1 MKRKTPPAPAPVET
15 APAPA
20 RRRAF
25 LAITLLAPL
34 LLLLGVEAA
43 LRLAGIGALEPLFI
57 PVPKAEGHLQPNPA
71 AVQRFFPDPR
81 RAPEVSID
89 TTWFPAEKAPGTL
102 RIFVQGESSAAG
114 FPYGRWASPAALLQQ
129 RLQRAYPEREVE
141 VINTGMAA
149 VTSYVLLDFA
159 EEILAQRP
167 DAVVIYT
174 GHNEFLG
181 IGGVGSSLASAS
193 SPALARTIATLRRLH
208 LYRALERGLGSFGTG
223 ADPLAARDGTLM
235 SKVAAERSIPLGS
248 PHYERGLGQFRG
260 NLDRLLA
267 RYQAAGI
274 PVFIG
279 TLASNERDQA
289 PFASGDDPADSA
301 RARFERGRALEAA
314 GDYAAARTEY
324 LAAKDRDE
332 LRFRAPEDFNQVIR
346 AVAEARGATVVD
358 VQGALA
364 AASSNGI
371 IGAGL
376 MLEHVHPNVD
386 GYFRLASAY
395 FPALVRWLGPP
406 AVAVDEA
413 IARREIPV
421 TAVDRLHGEYR
432 VAALLNDWPF
442 VPERRPTTLPAP
454 ADRVE
459 EIAQSW
465 FAGRLG
471 WIEAMNEALAWY
483 QQQGNNGEA
492 ARVAANLAEA
502 FVTSAEAQ
510 AAAGRLLLKANEP
523 ARGQRFLRRAVTLDG
538 GRIETLLSLA
548 QSQFMQ
554 GNVVGSIAT
563 LEAALKQ
570 HPGDSR
576 VTYWLEEDAAGSRLR
591 VAAFPGSLPGGVA
604 PHGRGARAA
613 REGFTASPRQYPGK
627 PLLGRRRHPHRQN
640 GVSSASVRKKPAI
653 AARANGALRFTTFTR
668 CHTPPTMNT
677 RRFGFANTNSVLV
690 APSMSSCERS
700 SLVSTSQVSLTVS
713 TRPLRMW
720 RFSGSN
726 GRPSTSSTIMSSPPQ
741 EACQRGCT

>member
-208 LYRALERGLGSFGTG
+208 LYRALERGLGSLGTG

-248 PHYERGLGQFRG
+248 PLYERGLGQFRG

-314 GDYAAARTEY
+314 GDYAAARAEY

-413 IARREIPV
+413 TARREIPV

-483 QQQGNNGEA
+483 QQQGNDGEA

-576 VTYWLEEDAAGSRLR
+576 VTYWLEEVR
-591 VAAFPGSLPGGVA
+591 
-604 PHGRGARAA
+604 RAA
-613 REGFTASPRQYPGK
+613 SE
-627 PLLGRRRHPHRQN
+627 
-640 GVSSASVRKKPAI
+640 
-653 AARANGALRFTTFTR
+653 
-668 CHTPPTMNT
+668 
-677 RRFGFANTNSVLV
+677 
-690 APSMSSCERS
+690 
-700 SLVSTSQVSLTVS
+700 
-713 TRPLRMW
+713 
-720 RFSGSN
+720 
-726 GRPSTSSTIMSSPPQ
+726 
-741 EACQRGCT
+741 